1 MNRLKIPKR
10 VPECGRKSL
19 LTWVNSKLRTNF
31 YDINNLSNGAAYC
44 RLINLIHP
52 GIIAG
57 KKIKLDPSPS
67 GCLPNYKLLQNAF
80 YVLKVDKVIPVE
92 QLIACSQRALLTFTC
107 WIKIFFEI
115 NVSLYSDVSNV
126 SSNNPQN
133 NSGDVK
139 KVAEAS
145 VTSDLQS
152 RPEFAKKTKK
162 LESVMGDFSSNEPSI
177 DYFLYQISEDNP
189 PKGSEQVRNQITHLF
204 QDEEEEELKLES
216 ISNVSLREFEALE
229 AMLES
234 SHCTEYPTNSTSYK
248 LDPQKGPSSKMFQK
262 EFPFDEAFNQWFE
275 KELNVKGGG
284 ENDVIDKNNERQ
296 IAYRNHIPP
305 IKLFAEPSINSQTYI
320 QDSDTTKYH
329 HNERSL
335 QYNAIPD
342 FQTNLQQLLEF
353 QRSSPSKFSQHHF
366 TDTEPLASATAEPD
380 VHYSTSSSSNTTN
393 MKIDRSDGTLREGFS
408 SSPTKSFFQPRRSS
422 PPSIEELHQ
431 NNNFSGKEF
440 HETLNCAVLVAT
452 GIHEDCKLSDN
463 NDYDEHLTECISDEK
478 KYNLLK
484 LEEENEKTLI
494 F

>member
-31 YDINNLSNGAAYC
+31 SDINNLSNGAAYC

-57 KKIKLDPSPS
+57 KKIKLDPSPTGYLS
-67 GCLPNYKLLQNAF
+67 NYKLLQNAF

-92 QLIACSQRALLTFTC
+92 QLIASSQRALLTFTC
-107 WIKIFFEI
+107 WIKVFFEI

-126 SSNNPQN
+126 SSNKLKNN
-133 NSGDVK
+133 NSDDVK
-139 KVAEAS
+139 KDVEAS

-162 LESVMGDFSSNEPSI
+162 LESVKDDFSSNDPSI

-189 PKGSEQVRNQITHLF
+189 PIDSEQVRNQISHLF
-204 QDEEEEELKLES
+204 QDEEEGEFKLES

-234 SHCTEYPTNSTSYK
+234 SHCTEYSTNSTSYK
-248 LDPQKGPSSKMFQK
+248 LDPQKEPSSKMSQK
-262 EFPFDEAFNQWFE
+262 EFSFDEAFNQWFE
-275 KELNVKGGG
+275 KELNVKGEG
-284 ENDVIDKNNERQ
+284 ENDAIDKNNEKNV
-296 IAYRNHIPP
+296 IIKNHVPP

-329 HNERSL
+329 HNEHSL
-335 QYNAIPD
+335 QDNAIPD
-342 FQTNLQQLLEF
+342 FQNNLQQLLEF
-353 QRSSPSKFSQHHF
+353 QRSSPSKLSHHF
-366 TDTEPLASATAEPD
+366 TDTEPLASPTAEPD
-380 VHYSTSSSSNTTN
+380 VHYSASSSSNTTN
-393 MKIDRSDGTLREGFS
+393 MKIDRSDRTLREGLS
-408 SSPTKSFFQPRRSS
+408 SSSTKGFFQSSRSS
-422 PPSIEELHQ
+422 PPSSEGLHQ
-431 NNNFSGKEF
+431 NNFPEKEF
-440 HETLNCAVLVAT
+440 HETLNCAVLVST

-463 NDYDEHLTECISDEK
+463 NDYDDRLTECIADEK